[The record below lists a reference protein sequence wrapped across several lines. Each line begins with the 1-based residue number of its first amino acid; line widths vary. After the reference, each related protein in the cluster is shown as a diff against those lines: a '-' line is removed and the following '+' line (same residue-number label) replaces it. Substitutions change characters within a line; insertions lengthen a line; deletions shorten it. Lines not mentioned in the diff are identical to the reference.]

1 MAFRLPNSKLPD
13 VKTTIFTEMSLL
25 AQQEN
30 AVNLS
35 QGFRIISLMKI

>member
-1 MAFRLPNSKLPD
+1 MALRLPGSKLPD

-25 AQQEN
+25 AQKES

-35 QGFRIISLMKI
+35 QGFPDY